1 MKPKHIILFGI
12 SIFCLCA
19 GTAVAQQGERRG
31 PPGAPGGGEGGA
43 GGRIADFIK
52 KADAN
57 ADGKISKEEFV
68 TASTKEAEERFSKI
82 DANTDGFADMA
93 EITQLGQRMREG
105 GAGRPGGEGQS
116 PGQGMRRPGGE
127 GGEGGFRRPP
137 GAEGGPPPGGPPGGP
152 GGERPQGGPPGGPGA
167 TGGERPQGGPGGPGG
182 GMRGG
187 QGSIVGINP
196 DELFSKM
203 DKNTDGSIDLAEFSE
218 PQKAEIEGRFKKM
231 DENSDGK
238 VTKEEMKSGA
248 EKMRSM
254 MMQRGG
260 QGGPGG
266 MRGPGGQGGPGGPGG
281 PGGGE
286 GGFRR
291 PPAGEGGATGRPRP
305 ETEGDAPKKEGGV

>member
-1 MKPKHIILFGI
+1 MKPKHITLFGI

-31 PPGAPGGGEGGA
+31 PPGAPGGGEGAA
-43 GGRIADFIK
+43 GNRVAEFIK

-68 TASTKEAEERFSKI
+68 IASTKEAEERFSKI

-116 PGQGMRRPGGE
+116 TGQGMRRPGGE

-137 GAEGGPPPGGPPGGP
+137 GASGGPPPGGPPGEP
-152 GGERPQGGPPGGPGA
+152 PQGGPPGGPGA
-167 TGGERPQGGPGGPGG
+167 PGGEGPQGGPGV

-187 QGSIVGINP
+187 QGSAMGLNP
-196 DELFSKM
+196 DELFTKM

-218 PQKAEIEGRFKKM
+218 PQKAEIEGRFKRM

-238 VTKEEMKSGA
+238 VTMEEMKSGT
-248 EKMRSM
+248 EKMRAM

-266 MRGPGGQGGPGGPGG
+266 MRGQGGPGG

-291 PPAGEGGATGRPRP
+291 PPGGEGGAPGRPRP